1 MSEIEGAKKTLESVI
16 EAIKGL
22 KGITE
27 EKRRSL
33 LARAQSTYNIVIQNE
48 KKIWLK
54 TSVGKAVV
62 SDLNSSSVTL
72 LKVVEQFKDEAELE
86 AALANVESQ
95 TRKIEEETRRRSMV
109 VT

>member
-1 MSEIEGAKKTLESVI
+1 MSEIEGVKRALEGVI
-16 EAIKGL
+16 EAVKVL

-33 LARAQSTYNIVIQNE
+33 LARAQSTYNVVVQNE

-54 TSVGKAVV
+54 TSMGKAMV
-62 SDLNSSSVTL
+62 SDLKSSSVTL
-72 LKVVEQFKDEAELE
+72 LEVVEQFKDVVELE

>member
-1 MSEIEGAKKTLESVI
+1 MI
-16 EAIKGL
+16 EAVKGL

-33 LARAQSTYNIVIQNE
+33 LARAQSACNIVVQNE

-54 TSVGKAVV
+54 TSVGKTIV
-62 SDLNSSSVTL
+62 SDLKSSSVTL
-72 LKVVEQFKDEAELE
+72 LEVIEKFKDAAELE
-86 AALANVESQ
+86 SALANVESQ

>member
-1 MSEIEGAKKTLESVI
+1 MSEIEGVKRALEGVI
-16 EAIKGL
+16 EAVKVL

-27 EKRRSL
+27 EKRRNL
-33 LARAQSTYNIVIQNE
+33 LARAQSIYNVVVQNE

-54 TSVGKAVV
+54 TSVGKAMV
-62 SDLNSSSVTL
+62 SDLKSSSVTL
-72 LKVVEQFKDEAELE
+72 LEVVEQFKDAVELE

>member
-1 MSEIEGAKKTLESVI
+1 MSEIEGVKKALEGVI
-16 EAIKGL
+16 EAVKVL

-27 EKRRSL
+27 VKRRSL
-33 LARAQSTYNIVIQNE
+33 LVRAQSIYNVVVQNE

-54 TSVGKAVV
+54 TSVGKTMV

-72 LKVVEQFKDEAELE
+72 LEVVEQFKDEVELE

-95 TRKIEEETRRRSMV
+95 TRKIEEEIRRRSMV